1 MSTFPQ
7 NEELLKNLL
16 ELIGKQRDV
25 AEQLNLLISL

>member
-25 AEQLNLLISL
+25 AEQLNLLVSL